1 MMKKHKLEWYI
12 PETNTYIYDDEVIK
26 LLTPKLDESI
36 KTLSSIQELIDTSK
50 QDLNSSLLTS
60 KYLEYEELLSQIQVI
75 LECHFNSI

>member
-1 MMKKHKLEWYI
+1 MKKHKLKWYI

-50 QDLNSSLLTS
+50 QNLNSSLLTS
-60 KYLEYEELLSQIQVI
+60 KYLEYEELLSQIQTI
-75 LECHFNSI
+75 LECHFNNH

>member
-12 PETNTYIYDDEVIK
+12 QETNTYIYDDEVIK

-36 KTLSSIQELIDTSK
+36 KTLSSIQELIDTAK

-75 LECHFNSI
+75 LECHFNNH

>member
-1 MMKKHKLEWYI
+1 MKKHKLKWYI

-50 QDLNSSLLTS
+50 QNLNSSSLTS
-60 KYLEYEELLSQIQVI
+60 KYLEYEELLSQIQTI
-75 LECHFNSI
+75 LECHFNNH

>member
-1 MMKKHKLEWYI
+1 MKKHKLEWYI
-12 PETNTYIYDDEVIK
+12 QETNTYIYDGEVIK

-50 QDLNSSLLTS
+50 QDLNSSSLTS

-75 LECHFNSI
+75 LECHFNNH